1 MRVSMVKR
9 ERESSTNR
17 FMLRGLFD
25 VLVSVARNTS
35 QSLGLRDTSSTA
47 SSWLCVTVKMGTV
60 ICCLGEDVEF
70 EQKSSAYQH
79 TLWVPYQVN

>member
-1 MRVSMVKR
+1 MMKK
-9 ERESSTNR
+9 ESSTNR

-25 VLVSVARNTS
+25 VLVSVVRNTS
-35 QSLGLRDTSSTA
+35 QPLGLRDTSSTA
-47 SSWLCVTVKMGTV
+47 SARVCVTVKMETV